1 MMSVW
6 PAHLENQVL
15 KNVAA
20 AETRLASADRVRSL
34 IARYPETSPAQNAE
48 ILKFLKHARYVEMQ
62 LLATDESL
70 RRQVEIFL
78 KAHKRQLRYSA
89 GDVITIAAL
98 VLAFFAFCWLLWQ
111 TMGSA

>member
-1 MMSVW
+1 MSVW

-20 AETRLASADRVRSL
+20 AQARLASADRVRSL
-34 IARYPETSPAQNAE
+34 FARYPDISASQTGE
-48 ILKFLKHARYVEMQ
+48 ILNHLRHARYVEMQ
-62 LLATDESL
+62 LLASDESL
-70 RRQVEIFL
+70 RRQLEIFL

-111 TMGSA
+111 AIASA